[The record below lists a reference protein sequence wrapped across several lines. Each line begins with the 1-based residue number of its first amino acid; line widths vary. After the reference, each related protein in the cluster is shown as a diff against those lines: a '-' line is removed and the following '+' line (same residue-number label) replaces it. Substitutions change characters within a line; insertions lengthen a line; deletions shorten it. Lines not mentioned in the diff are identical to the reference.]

1 VSRPTPPGWAVRGF
15 LRARHVLGRSYRG
28 SVPATAR
35 LLEGSFGLIETK
47 ALWTAAELQIA
58 DALAAGPLTTDALAA
73 RVDGNADALGRLLR
87 LLVALGYFAPAGR
100 DRWRNNATS
109 ELLRA
114 DHPESVRA
122 WVLFFGSSWVGRIW
136 DELPSSVRTGG
147 SGTVAA
153 FGLEYFDLMRER
165 PETGAMFDEAMAAAS
180 RFTAPFV
187 CAGYDFGAATRV
199 CDVGGGTGT
208 LLAEILVANPA
219 LRGVVFDLPEVV
231 TGAGDELAARG
242 VRDRCEVVGGDF
254 FAEVPKGSDLYVLQ
268 SIVHDWDD
276 DSAVRILRRV
286 RDAMEPGARVL
297 LLEAVVPP
305 TAVVHPAKYAD
316 LLMLV
321 LTGRGRERT
330 LEEYRTLATR
340 AGLRLERVVSLLA
353 RDGIELAIA

>member
-1 VSRPTPPGWAVRGF
+1 MPSR
-15 LRARHVLGRSYRG
+15 RA
-28 SVPATAR
+28 
-35 LLEGSFGLIETK
+35 FG
-47 ALWTAAELQIA
+47 A
-58 DALAAGPLTTDALAA
+58 D
-73 RVDGNADALGRLLR
+73 ADALGRLLR
-87 LLVALGYFAPAGR
+87 LLAALGYFVPAGR
-100 DRWRNNATS
+100 DRWSNNATS

-114 DHPESVRA
+114 DHPESMRA
-122 WVLFFGSSWVGRIW
+122 WVLFFGSTWVGRIW
-136 DELPSSVRTGG
+136 DELPTSVRTGG
-147 SGTVAA
+147 SGTEAA
-153 FGLEYFDLMRER
+153 FGAEYFDLMRER
-165 PETGAMFDEAMAAAS
+165 PETGSMFDAAMAAAS

-187 CAGYDFGAATRV
+187 CAGYDFGASTRV

-208 LLAEILVANPA
+208 LLTEILVAHPA
-219 LRGVVFDLPEVV
+219 LRGVLFDRPEVV
-231 TGAGDELAARG
+231 AGAPAELAARG
-242 VRDRCEVVGGDF
+242 VSDRCEVVGGDF

-276 DSAVRILRRV
+276 DSAVRILSRV

-305 TAVVHPAKYAD
+305 TAFVHPAKYAD

-330 LEEYRTLATR
+330 EVEYRAVATR

>member
-1 VSRPTPPGWAVRGF
+1 
-15 LRARHVLGRSYRG
+15 
-28 SVPATAR
+28 
-35 LLEGSFGLIETK
+35 
-47 ALWTAAELQIA
+47 
-58 DALAAGPLTTDALAA
+58 
-73 RVDGNADALGRLLR
+73 
-87 LLVALGYFAPAGR
+87 
-100 DRWRNNATS
+100 
-109 ELLRA
+109 
-114 DHPESVRA
+114 
-122 WVLFFGSSWVGRIW
+122 
-136 DELPSSVRTGG
+136 
-147 SGTVAA
+147 
-153 FGLEYFDLMRER
+153 
-165 PETGAMFDEAMAAAS
+165 
-180 RFTAPFV
+180 
-187 CAGYDFGAATRV
+187 
-199 CDVGGGTGT
+199 
-208 LLAEILVANPA
+208 
-219 LRGVVFDLPEVV
+219 VFDLPEVV

-305 TAVVHPAKYAD
+305 TGVVHPAKYAD